1 MTPQPATA
9 TDPQASK
16 PAIAWDRVA
25 VDWCAGIKSKQQMS
39 IEHGVSRAGIDK
51 HFAKLGVERGVP
63 TGLDQAGKVDVVAA
77 RRHNFAAAY
86 LANGG
91 NATQAAIACGLSAKT
106 AYSTGQ
112 RMLKHDEVATRIK
125 EQQSQLSAKF
135 DLRAEDVIRS
145 LAQAIHF
152 DPRKLYRPDG
162 SLKPVHELD
171 DDTAIALSGFEVTE
185 EFSGRGEQRTSTGFT
200 HKVKWLDKNVAR
212 EQAIK
217 HLGLYERDNAQTQP
231 DKTFLEAMLNAR
243 ARAANR

>member
-1 MTPQPATA
+1 M
-9 TDPQASK
+9 
-16 PAIAWDRVA
+16 A

-51 HFAKLGVERGVP
+51 HFAKLGVERGSP
-63 TGLDQAGKVDVVAA
+63 EPEPAGKVDVVAA
-77 RRHNFAAAY
+77 RRQHFAEAY

-91 NATQAAIACGLSAKT
+91 NATQAAIACGLSVKT
-106 AYSTGQ
+106 AYSAGQ
-112 RMLKHDEVATRIK
+112 RMLKHVEVATRIK

-135 DLRAEDVIRS
+135 ALRAEDVIRS
-145 LAQAIHF
+145 LGQAIHF

-171 DDTAIALSGFEVTE
+171 DDTAMALSGFEVTE
-185 EFSGRGEQRTSTGFT
+185 EFSGRGEQRTSTGLT
-200 HKVKWLDKNVAR
+200 RKVKWLDKNVAR

-217 HLGLYERDNAQTQP
+217 HLGLYERDNAQNQP

-243 ARAANR
+243 ARVTNR

>member
-1 MTPQPATA
+1 MKVQPAT
-9 TDPQASK
+9 TNTPKEKK
-16 PAIAWDRVA
+16 PP
-25 VDWCAGIKSKQQMS
+25 VDWVLVETDWLEGIKSKQQMS
-39 IEHGVSRAGIDK
+39 IEYGVSRAGIDK
-51 HFAKLGVERGVP
+51 HFAKLCIERGVP
-63 TGLDQAGKVDVVAA
+63 VGPEPARKADVVAA

-91 NATQAAIACGLSAKT
+91 NATQAAISCGLSAKT

-112 RMLKHDEVATRIK
+112 RMLKNDEVATRIK
-125 EQQSQLSAKF
+125 EQQGQLSAKF

-145 LAQAIHF
+145 LAQAIYF
-152 DPRKLYRPDG
+152 DPRKLYRADG

-171 DDTAIALSGFEVTE
+171 DDTAMALSGFEVVE

-200 HKVKWLDKNVAR
+200 RKVKWLDKNVAR